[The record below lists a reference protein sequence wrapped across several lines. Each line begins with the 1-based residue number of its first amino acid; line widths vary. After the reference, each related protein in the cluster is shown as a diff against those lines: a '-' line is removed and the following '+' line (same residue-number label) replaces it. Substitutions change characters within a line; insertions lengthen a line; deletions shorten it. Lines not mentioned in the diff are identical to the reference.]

1 MQITFSPISW
11 VLQHENKIL
20 LHNLFQPI
28 VNVCTGQQ
36 LVRTTKSFVYV
47 KPSKRLIWGMSNSYY
62 SHVAKL
68 LPNDFHM
75 HCWSDQRLWPYVQAW
90 SVHTAFFRY
99 RLELK
104 FWVGLKVE
112 KILKGSQD
120 SIPSPSPSVK
130 IQIMGGKVC
139 LKCKGKPS
147 LGDFNKLLF
156 SKVCWTCPAMFC
168 LITSS
173 KLSLL

>member
-1 MQITFSPISW
+1 MDTNHIERILLVMKIGRNVKNSFKLMSTWTDGILTGLWVLKVARYCWKFGVCQYFSPISW

-20 LHNLFQPI
+20 LHNLFQTI

-75 HCWSDQRLWPYVQAW
+75 HCWSNQRLWPYVQAW

-99 RLELK
+99 CLELK
-104 FWVGLKVE
+104 FWVGHL
-112 KILKGSQD
+112 
-120 SIPSPSPSVK
+120 
-130 IQIMGGKVC
+130 
-139 LKCKGKPS
+139 
-147 LGDFNKLLF
+147 
-156 SKVCWTCPAMFC
+156 W
-168 LITSS
+168 
-173 KLSLL
+173 

>member
-1 MQITFSPISW
+1 MKTKLHGYKKNHSNWLSTWTDGILTGLWVLESSTVLLEIWGLPVFVLCVMRMQITFSPISW

-75 HCWSDQRLWPYVQAW
+75 HCWSNQRLWPYVQAW

-99 RLELK
+99 YLELK
-104 FWVGLKVE
+104 FWVGHL
-112 KILKGSQD
+112 
-120 SIPSPSPSVK
+120 
-130 IQIMGGKVC
+130 
-139 LKCKGKPS
+139 
-147 LGDFNKLLF
+147 
-156 SKVCWTCPAMFC
+156 W
-168 LITSS
+168 
-173 KLSLL
+173 